1 MKNMLELSKLVLQKV
16 SFDSN
21 LFQKELRKSLNWL
34 KSEDRKQFKTWVTNK
49 FGKSFSKEI
58 SKVFNSAN

>member
-16 SFDSN
+16 SFDSK
-21 LFQKELRKSLNWL
+21 LFQKELRKSLNWI
-34 KSEDRKQFKTWVTNK
+34 KSEDRKQFKTWVNNK
-49 FGKSFSKEI
+49 FGKSFNKEI